1 MYKTNESVKE
11 RLRAVLSVA
20 VIILLAAFCGVV
32 LFIYVDISDGY
43 IEKYA
48 LAIKSVGTGLLAVTA
63 SIAVVFSLKDKNFV
77 PRLVLTVLV
86 FAAIVLSALYALKIS
101 GFREKVSSIE
111 KLRAYI
117 SGFGAYAVII
127 TLIMQILQVVVLPIP
142 GFVAVGATVALF
154 GAFYGA
160 LISFAGIFI
169 GSLTAFFI
177 GRVLGYRAACWL
189 VGKDALDKWLSSVKG
204 KDKVVLTLMFLL
216 PFFPDDVLCFVAGL
230 SSMTNVYFVVMIVV
244 TRLISVFT
252 TAYSIDGSIIPYDTW
267 WGILIWAALIILT
280 GLISYLVYKNGERI
294 ENFFKTKFKKNKDK
308 KDT

>member
-101 GFREKVSSIE
+101 GFLREDDFHSAS
-111 KLRAYI
+111 LFNTFLYI
-117 SGFGAYAVII
+117 LEYY
-127 TLIMQILQVVVLPIP
+127 T
-142 GFVAVGATVALF
+142 
-154 GAFYGA
+154 
-160 LISFAGIFI
+160 
-169 GSLTAFFI
+169 
-177 GRVLGYRAACWL
+177 
-189 VGKDALDKWLSSVKG
+189 
-204 KDKVVLTLMFLL
+204 
-216 PFFPDDVLCFVAGL
+216 
-230 SSMTNVYFVVMIVV
+230 
-244 TRLISVFT
+244 VFT
-252 TAYSIDGSIIPYDTW
+252 Q
-267 WGILIWAALIILT
+267 
-280 GLISYLVYKNGERI
+280 K
-294 ENFFKTKFKKNKDK
+294 
-308 KDT
+308 